1 MKNLFILLVTII
13 CISCSDNNTLPKQT
27 GTTFGASVYVS
38 LKNSEGIN
46 IFDTDKYPERNISI
60 RYLIGGKEFY
70 YGYDTPYAILDNPGG
85 FFIVNLSETGKGMS
99 VFLNHDSSE
108 KYPITY
114 IYWNATD
121 VDTIKA
127 QYRRAKNS
135 TILEKAWLFK
145 NNDWQVAAPPY
156 ITIVK

>member
-1 MKNLFILLVTII
+1 M
-13 CISCSDNNTLPKQT
+13 CISCTNNGDNNTPQKQ
-27 GTTFGASVYVS
+27 GTVIGASIDVF
-38 LKNSEGIN
+38 LKNSEDIN
-46 IFDTDKYPERNISI
+46 IFDTDKYPENSISI
-60 RYLIGGKEFY
+60 RYLIGGKEFS
-70 YGYDTPYAILDNPGG
+70 YGYDTPDAILDNPKG

-127 QYRRAKNS
+127 QYRRIENS
-135 TILEKAWLFK
+135 IILEKAWLFK
-145 NNDWQVAAPPY
+145 NGYWEVAVPPY